1 VSLAPQGMRV
11 VPEARGAEARR
22 LAAWVGR
29 LGPTGFM
36 LRNSLYLVFSSGLQA
51 ALGFA
56 FWIFAA
62 RLFTPDETGRA
73 SSLISASLFISMLA
87 LLGLNNSFIRYL
99 PAAKNRDALITGG
112 LCIVTTGAVVLAAL
126 YVLAAPT
133 VAPRLAFVEQRLP
146 LAIGFM
152 LLTAAS
158 SVNLLTDAVFIGSNK
173 AGYIAL
179 TDGAVAGM
187 TKIAVLVMLAGF
199 GSFGLYTA
207 STTGLA
213 AAALV
218 SVILIVAHLGWR
230 PEFRD
235 SLTALRPLV
244 RFSSASYATEFL
256 SIIPQSVLP
265 LIVLD
270 RLGAA
275 AAAYY
280 YVSYQVAALTFS
292 ASYAVQATTLA
303 EGSRDGVD
311 LRTLVN
317 RSIRLMVIVALPAI
331 VVVIVCARWILLVFG
346 ARYSAHGTD
355 ALIVLVTAGVPIAA
369 VGLIE
374 TPLRLLGRLHVI
386 VWSSVL
392 FAAVTCGF
400 AWLFAGHGLVAVAA
414 AWPIGTALSALS
426 CAVPLLRRRP
436 VSARHGRCERG
447 ARAPGDQPGRDI
459 AGTESAGSA
468 RVPSLVVG
476 GSAAPIPFRFGDID
490 GPSPRKVSRPENDSE
505 GGQSGALHRYRV
517 SIDYSSRPRLTAQ
530 PDSSHRQSAIR

>member
-1 VSLAPQGMRV
+1 MASRGMRV
-11 VPEARGAEARR
+11 IPEARGAEALRPAVR
-22 LAAWVGR
+22 VDR

-51 ALGFA
+51 ALGFV
-56 FWIFAA
+56 FWILAA

-99 PAAKNRDALITGG
+99 PTAKNRDALITGG
-112 LCIVTTGAVVLAAL
+112 LCAVMTGAVVLAAL
-126 YVLAAPT
+126 YVVAAPT
-133 VAPRLAFVEQRLP
+133 VAPRLAFVEERLP

-152 LLTAAS
+152 LFTAAS
-158 SVNLLTDAVFIGSNK
+158 SVNLLTDAVFIGSHR

-179 TDGAVAGM
+179 TDGAVAGL
-187 TKIAVLVMLAGF
+187 TKIAALVMLAGF

-218 SVILIVAHLGWR
+218 SVVLIVAHLGWR

-256 SIIPQSVLP
+256 SIIPQTVLP

-303 EGSRDGVD
+303 EGSRGGVD

-317 RSIRLMVIVALPAI
+317 RSVRLMVIVAVPAI
-331 VVVIVCARWILLVFG
+331 LVVVVCAHWILLVFG

-355 ALIVLVTAGVPIAA
+355 ALIVLVTAGIPIAS

-414 AWPIGTALSALS
+414 AWPIGTTLSALC

-436 VSARHGRCERG
+436 VSARHRRSERG
-447 ARAPGDQPGRDI
+447 ARAPGDQPGRDF
-459 AGTESAGSA
+459 AGTGSAGLA
-468 RVPSLVVG
+468 LVPGLAAG
-476 GSAAPIPFRFGDID
+476 GSAAPIPFPFRFGDID
-490 GPSPRKVSRPENDSE
+490 EPSLPQVSWPESDS
-505 GGQSGALHRYRV
+505 GRGQSRVLHRYRI
-517 SIDYSSRPRLTAQ
+517 SIDYSSRPRHSAQ
-530 PDSSHRQSAIR
+530 PGSSHRQSVT